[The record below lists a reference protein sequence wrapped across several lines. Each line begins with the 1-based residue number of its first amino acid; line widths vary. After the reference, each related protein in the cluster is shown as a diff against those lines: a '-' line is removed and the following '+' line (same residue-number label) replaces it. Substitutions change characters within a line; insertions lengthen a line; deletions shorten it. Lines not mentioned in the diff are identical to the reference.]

1 MSLLQINEPGQ
12 KREKVNI
19 ENDPCIGIDF
29 GTTNCVCSVVVKKKL
44 NLIPDEFGKTYIPS
58 VVSLNNNKFKV
69 GNQVDMILTNNL
81 DDYIYSVKRL
91 FVGDPYEKTIVLM
104 DGLKISPI
112 EVASYIFKYLKQ
124 CCDNYLKKD
133 VKKCVITVPAYFD
146 DKSRSAIRNSA
157 KLAGF
162 NVLRLINEPTA
173 AAYAYGLEKNTRGT
187 FFVYDLGGGTFDVS
201 ILKLTDGVFKV
212 LATGG
217 DSNLGGDDFDNN
229 FAKKLLKYNFDL
241 NLGEFDQKQQ
251 IVISRQ
257 CKSFKEKLTK
267 VDNFED
273 FILIDNQ
280 KKKLKITNNI
290 LVDSIK
296 DLIEKTIQISK
307 NVLQQSETKLSDL
320 DGFILVGGSTKMTYL
335 KKVVEDK
342 FDIPVF
348 SNIDPDF
355 VVARGAGLHAEGLVN
370 GSGNLLLDI
379 TPLSL
384 GIEIAGGLME
394 KIVERNS
401 TIPTIKEQEF
411 TTYEEGQT
419 AIKIHILQGE
429 RETVKD
435 NRSLGEFTLEGIE
448 PLPPGIPRI
457 SVRFVIDAN
466 GILSVTA
473 SDNTSGNQKELEVKP
488 THNLEVTEMKSM
500 IMESIKHASSDM
512 TLRMLSEAKMNAR
525 RFLNELSAVS
535 LELKQLCSKSE
546 IKTIQDLIEKLEI
559 EISGKDV
566 DIINK
571 LVEKLNYATQRFS
584 EKRVKKSLKSGLV
597 GKNYDKL

>member
-280 KKKLKITNNI
+280 KKK
-290 LVDSIK
+290 
-296 DLIEKTIQISK
+296 
-307 NVLQQSETKLSDL
+307 
-320 DGFILVGGSTKMTYL
+320 
-335 KKVVEDK
+335 VED
-342 FDIPVF
+342 
-348 SNIDPDF
+348 
-355 VVARGAGLHAEGLVN
+355 
-370 GSGNLLLDI
+370 
-379 TPLSL
+379 
-384 GIEIAGGLME
+384 
-394 KIVERNS
+394 
-401 TIPTIKEQEF
+401 
-411 TTYEEGQT
+411 
-419 AIKIHILQGE
+419 
-429 RETVKD
+429 
-435 NRSLGEFTLEGIE
+435 
-448 PLPPGIPRI
+448 
-457 SVRFVIDAN
+457 
-466 GILSVTA
+466 
-473 SDNTSGNQKELEVKP
+473 
-488 THNLEVTEMKSM
+488 
-500 IMESIKHASSDM
+500 
-512 TLRMLSEAKMNAR
+512 
-525 RFLNELSAVS
+525 
-535 LELKQLCSKSE
+535 
-546 IKTIQDLIEKLEI
+546 
-559 EISGKDV
+559 
-566 DIINK
+566 NK
-571 LVEKLNYATQRFS
+571 
-584 EKRVKKSLKSGLV
+584 
-597 GKNYDKL
+597 

>member
-1 MSLLQINEPGQ
+1 MN
-12 KREKVNI
+12 
-19 ENDPCIGIDF
+19 
-29 GTTNCVCSVVVKKKL
+29 
-44 NLIPDEFGKTYIPS
+44 
-58 VVSLNNNKFKV
+58 
-69 GNQVDMILTNNL
+69 
-81 DDYIYSVKRL
+81 
-91 FVGDPYEKTIVLM
+91 
-104 DGLKISPI
+104 
-112 EVASYIFKYLKQ
+112 
-124 CCDNYLKKD
+124 
-133 VKKCVITVPAYFD
+133 
-146 DKSRSAIRNSA
+146 
-157 KLAGF
+157 
-162 NVLRLINEPTA
+162 
-173 AAYAYGLEKNTRGT
+173 
-187 FFVYDLGGGTFDVS
+187 
-201 ILKLTDGVFKV
+201 
-212 LATGG
+212 
-217 DSNLGGDDFDNN
+217 
-229 FAKKLLKYNFDL
+229 
-241 NLGEFDQKQQ
+241 
-251 IVISRQ
+251 
-257 CKSFKEKLTK
+257 
-267 VDNFED
+267 
-273 FILIDNQ
+273 
-280 KKKLKITNNI
+280 
-290 LVDSIK
+290 
-296 DLIEKTIQISK
+296 
-307 NVLQQSETKLSDL
+307 
-320 DGFILVGGSTKMTYL
+320 YL
-335 KKVVEDK
+335 KKVVEDE

-473 SDNTSGNQKELEVKP
+473 SDNSSGIQKELEVKP

-500 IMESIKHASSDM
+500 IMESIKYASSDM
-512 TLRMLSEAKMNAR
+512 KLRMLSEAKMNAR
-525 RFLNELSAVS
+525 RFLNELSSVS

-546 IKTIQDLIEKLEI
+546 TKTIQDLMDKLEI

-566 DIINK
+566 DIIND
-571 LVEKLNYATQRFS
+571 LVEKLNQATQRFS

-597 GKNYDKL
+597 GKKYDKL